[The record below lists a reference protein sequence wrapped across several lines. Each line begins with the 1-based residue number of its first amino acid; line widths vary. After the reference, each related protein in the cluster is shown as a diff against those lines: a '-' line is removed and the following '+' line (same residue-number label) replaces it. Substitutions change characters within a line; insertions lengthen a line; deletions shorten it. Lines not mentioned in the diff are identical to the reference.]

1 MPREETMK
9 NKPTVALI
17 VMVIFALLGVLFAGI
32 STYDYIAHLDRQV
45 HAVSCSYVPGLGAPD
60 TSGTSGCFAVMM
72 SPYAAVFKTST
83 WGGIPI
89 ALPGLAVF
97 FYLLFK
103 VIEVLLRK
111 RENDSNETLYLLA
124 ASLLPLLTSIVY
136 LFISVKMV
144 GEICKHCTGIYVAS
158 TGLFVAAL
166 AAYWFTR
173 KRPTVTAQPAKK
185 PWGVWAFYFLEGVA
199 FVLLPIVLYLWA
211 KPIYSDKLGNCGKL
225 LKIEDTYG
233 TRVKLQ
239 STPDGVPAIEVLD
252 PLCPA
257 CKVLHERLWASGLH
271 SRLDVEGA
279 LFPLDA
285 ECNWMISKSVHP
297 GACAV
302 SEALL
307 CAKDKAP
314 AVLQWAFAHNVELR
328 SQAEKDPQAVY
339 QRIAHDFPSLAS
351 CVNSPEVKARLNK
364 ALRWLTSNSLPILT
378 PQLYVQGKKICDED
392 IELGLEYTLTRLLN
406 APHLARVEKAPRGRD

>member
-1 MPREETMK
+1 ME
-9 NKPTVALI
+9 NKPKVALI
-17 VMVIFALLGVLFAGI
+17 VMAICAALGVLFAGI

-45 HAVSCSYVPGLGAPD
+45 HAVSCSYVPGVGAPD
-60 TSGTSGCFAVMM
+60 TTGASGCFAVMM
-72 SPYAAVFKTST
+72 SPYSAVYKTST

-97 FYLLFK
+97 FYMLFK

-111 RENDSNETLYLLA
+111 REDDRNETLYLLV
-124 ASLLPLLTSIVY
+124 ASLLPLLTSIIY

-144 GEICKHCTGIYVAS
+144 GEVCKNCVGIYVAS
-158 TGLFVAAL
+158 SGLFVAAA
-166 AAYWFTR
+166 AAYWLNR
-173 KRPTVTAQPAKK
+173 RPSTVTAQTAKK
-185 PWGVWAFYFLEGVA
+185 PWGVWTFYFIEGVI
-199 FVLLPIVLYLWA
+199 FLLVPIMLYLWV
-211 KPIYSDKLGNCGKL
+211 KPTYNDKLGNCGKL
-225 LKIEDTYG
+225 LKTEDTYS
-233 TRVKLQ
+233 TRVKLHAA
-239 STPDGVPAIEVLD
+239 PDGAPAIEVLD

-271 SRLDVEGA
+271 QNLDVEGA

-307 CAKDKAP
+307 CAKDQAP
-314 AVLQWAFAHNVELR
+314 AVLQWAFAHNEELR
-328 SQAEKDPQAVY
+328 SQAEKNPQAVY
-339 QRIAHDFPSLAS
+339 TRIAHDFPALAA

-364 ALRWLTSNSLPILT
+364 ALRWLTSNSLPVLT
-378 PQLYVQGKKICDED
+378 PQLYVHGKKICDED
-392 IELGLEYTLTRLLN
+392 IELGLEYTLTRLLDT
-406 APHLARVEKAPRGRD
+406 PHLARVEKTPHGRD